1 MWPGSLPGLL
11 LEVGI
16 SRGVEINPARKVVSG
31 HEVNIARV
39 RPLPITEV
47 LSPLLPHN
55 ILTVGHYVFLDE
67 ITTADCAIE
76 VTGHDLS
83 DLFVTVG
90 RAVAEIM
97 VDPRTIPVTTRREIV
112 LTASALDLLLFD
124 WIAEL
129 IFVKD
134 SESLIFTE
142 TTVAV
147 AGPPECR
154 LTARVAGGPIDRA
167 RTILRADVKAPTLH
181 HFALERHP
189 AGWSARI
196 VLDV

>member
-1 MWPGSLPGLL
+1 
-11 LEVGI
+11 
-16 SRGVEINPARKVVSG
+16 
-31 HEVNIARV
+31 
-39 RPLPITEV
+39 
-47 LSPLLPHN
+47 
-55 ILTVGHYVFLDE
+55 VGHYVFLDE

-76 VTGHDLS
+76 VIGHDLS

-134 SESLIFTE
+134 SESLIFTG

-147 AGPPECR
+147 TGPPECR
-154 LTARVAGGPIDRA
+154 LMARVAGGPIDRA

-181 HFALERHP
+181 HFALERHLG
-189 AGWSARI
+189 GWSARI